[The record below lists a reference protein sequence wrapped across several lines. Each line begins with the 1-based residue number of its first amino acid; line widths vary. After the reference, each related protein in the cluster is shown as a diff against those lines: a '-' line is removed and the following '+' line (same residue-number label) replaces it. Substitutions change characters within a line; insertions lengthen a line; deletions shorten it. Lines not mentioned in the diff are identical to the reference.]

1 MKDMK
6 RNGMKRAWILVAAL
20 SLVAAACSESTGTA
34 PATTTTTEVPHEDDG
49 HDDGGT
55 HEEEPMVDG
64 DSYPVAIGEVTS
76 EYEVTLTEFSFGG
89 DSLDLTPGETV
100 RFILTNNGAVE
111 HEFRLTTEEE
121 AAEHLEGGHGTH
133 GEETGDILVMVPPG
147 MMRMVEMTLPADA
160 AFDLVACLI
169 PGHYEAGMFGIVE

>member
-1 MKDMK
+1 
-6 RNGMKRAWILVAAL
+6 MKRAWILVAAL

-34 PATTTTTEVPHEDDG
+34 PATITTTEVP
-49 HDDGGT
+49 

-64 DSYPVAIGEVTS
+64 DSYPVATGEVTS

-133 GEETGDILVMVPPG
+133 GDETGDILVMVPPG